1 VVLAFLVAVALV
13 PLMAII
19 LFFLPSLA
27 TVVEAA
33 AAGLQQGILGDLVA
47 VLEIGQQFLEV
58 RVLLGKAMLVV
69 IAEVVTL
76 VMLEAVVVAL
86 GVQGR
91 LAAMAMLGEVMVE

>member
-1 VVLAFLVAVALV
+1 
-13 PLMAII
+13 MAII

-33 AAGLQQGILGDLVA
+33 AAGLQQGILEDLVA

-86 GVQGR
+86 GVQGK